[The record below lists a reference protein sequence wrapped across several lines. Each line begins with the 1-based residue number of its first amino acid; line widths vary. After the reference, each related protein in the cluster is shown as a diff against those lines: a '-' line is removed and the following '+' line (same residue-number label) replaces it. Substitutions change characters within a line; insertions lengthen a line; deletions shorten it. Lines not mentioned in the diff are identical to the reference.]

1 MKDEIFAMQMTE
13 RGGGNFNPAFSSFS
27 PAWRRRPLW
36 TRNNGRDLMETE
48 LRGVGGGGRIASRV
62 SVKRIDSSRF
72 NEEIVGLDKVGPSG
86 SRKLAFVF
94 SYTFTVPPVSNFPEI
109 FTNSGWSWI
118 NENFARTLHK
128 RRRSNLPNSALTLY
142 QKVESTSTF
151 QLLIFNRS
159 SLRNY
164 QTVCASL
171 ETEFPS
177 F

>member
-48 LRGVGGGGRIASRV
+48 LRGLGGGGRIASRV

-94 SYTFTVPPVSNFPEI
+94 SYTFTVPPSPI
-109 FTNSGWSWI
+109 
-118 NENFARTLHK
+118 
-128 RRRSNLPNSALTLY
+128 
-142 QKVESTSTF
+142 
-151 QLLIFNRS
+151 
-159 SLRNY
+159 SLKFSPIR
-164 QTVCASL
+164 AGR
-171 ETEFPS
+171 E
-177 F
+177 